1 MIVEDLRI
9 STSRRLAAI
18 AATATVRIA
27 ASALSQLHVGLL
39 VVCNADG
46 TVAGVVSNSDLV
58 RHLAAEGHANTSL
71 PCVMTT
77 DILACSLRDSVR
89 DIWQE
94 MADRRVKNAPVL
106 NAHRR
111 PVGVLD
117 VRDALEALLKEE
129 QLREQQLVN
138 YVAGIGYR

>member
-1 MIVEDLRI
+1 
-9 STSRRLAAI
+9 
-18 AATATVRIA
+18 
-27 ASALSQLHVGLL
+27 
-39 VVCNADG
+39 
-46 TVAGVVSNSDLV
+46 
-58 RHLAAEGHANTSL
+58 
-71 PCVMTT
+71 
-77 DILACSLRDSVR
+77 
-89 DIWQE
+89 
-94 MADRRVKNAPVL
+94 VKNAPVL